1 MNTNGFFRNTALFLA
16 PMVCA
21 LCLAAAPATAQN
33 AQQVRGFMAGHLQ
46 SVVFDG
52 STHAGWYSFP
62 GQQPKLHF
70 NGDQVRITSGLHSTV
85 LLSRVADSAD
95 STAEVSLTH
104 PPIST
109 SSISGLAVL
118 SDAQH
123 AMVIGLEGGSVVLW
137 QLDPAAARIVARQQV
152 NGSSPLEFR
161 VTGGT
166 AADIR
171 FFWRHPGD
179 SAWHPLGDAASNKIL
194 SSWRE
199 PLRFGLLLDGP
210 RGSQVTFSNYRAA
223 SSDMA
228 SNSMPSNTMTA
239 ALANGQ

>member
-1 MNTNGFFRNTALFLA
+1 MNKTCFLRNTVLSLISLVCSLVLTA
-16 PMVCA
+16 PSA
-21 LCLAAAPATAQN
+21 SAQN
-33 AQQVRGFMAGHLQ
+33 GQPVRGFMGGHLQ
-46 SVVFDG
+46 SVVYDG
-52 STHAGWYSFP
+52 STQAGWYSFP

-70 NGDQVRITSGLHSTV
+70 KDGQVRITSRDHSTV
-85 LLSRVADSAD
+85 LLSRAADAEG
-95 STAEVSLTH
+95 STAEVSLAQ
-104 PPIST
+104 PPVST

-137 QLDPAAARIVARQQV
+137 QLDPEAARVVARQPV

-161 VTGGT
+161 VSG
-166 AADIR
+166 ASASDVR

-179 SAWHPLGDAASNKIL
+179 KAWHPLGDSASNQIL

-210 RGSQVTFSNYRAA
+210 QGSEVTFSNYRNA

-228 SNSMPSNTMTA
+228 SNVVAPGLMTA
-239 ALANGQ
+239 SLIAGQ